1 MLDGERSKQNINASF
16 SLRVHFL
23 ELHAFSSSQPGSS
36 FPPKPSPGASLSQ
49 EIKIC
54 VPGGPKWRGLLRS
67 DERQKQR
74 ENSGKEVANGALAL
88 RAIWGVKA
96 WGDLISVRSKTC
108 RPVGIKI

>member
-1 MLDGERSKQNINASF
+1 MNSLMAFLLVMGCVGWREKQAEYKCLF
-16 SLRVHFL
+16 LSLRVHFL

-36 FPPKPSPGASLSQ
+36 FPPEPSPGASLSQ

-74 ENSGKEVANGALAL
+74 ENSGKEVANGASAL
-88 RAIWGVKA
+88 RAIWGGEGMV
-96 WGDLISVRSKTC
+96 
-108 RPVGIKI
+108 